1 MYSAELSILLHR
13 ALVARVEVL
22 MNLLATDGWQ
32 GQPEGVHD
40 TRVAS
45 RRVRAVL
52 DMVEPALYP
61 RLKRQGLKL
70 KRLTRTLGR
79 TREMDVHIAILQ
91 EASRQAPALAD
102 SPAMEHVLEAIDGH
116 RRRALKTMQ
125 KGLDRLNLKSL
136 PHLLQVP
143 SLPDPFRVDDL
154 IGDIWSCLAPWLDGA
169 FPGEALLDTE
179 DVLALHA
186 LRIRVKRL
194 RYALEVLAPGFRTAP
209 EAHLRHL
216 RALQTAL
223 GEHHDLATLTAQ
235 LRDLHQGLE
244 ARGRRTLA
252 AGTLDILF
260 HLGED
265 QAIAF
270 EQFRALAVAAHR
282 PAFIG
287 SLRQELGLEQDADG
301 SQPS

>member
-22 MNLLATDGWQ
+22 MGLLAVDGWQ
-32 GQPEGVHD
+32 GQAEGVHD

-79 TREMDVHIAILQ
+79 TREMDVHIAILT
-91 EASRQAPALAD
+91 EAGRQSPSLGD
-102 SPAMEHVLEAIDGH
+102 SPAMEHVLEVIEGH
-116 RRRALKTMQ
+116 RRRALKAME
-125 KGLDRLNLKSL
+125 KGLARLNLKSL
-136 PHLLQVP
+136 PHLLLVP

-154 IGDIWSCLAPWLDGA
+154 TGDIWSCLAPWLDGA
-169 FPGEALLDTE
+169 FPAEALLDTE
-179 DVLALHA
+179 EVPALHA

-194 RYALEVLAPGFRTAP
+194 RYALEVLAPGFHTAP
-209 EAHLRHL
+209 EAQLRHL

-223 GEHHDLATLTAQ
+223 GDHHDLATLTGQ
-235 LRDLHQGLE
+235 LRDLHLGLA

-252 AGTLDILF
+252 AGTLDILC
-260 HLGED
+260 HLAED

-270 EQFRALAVAAHR
+270 EQFRALALAAHK
-282 PAFIG
+282 PAFIAG
-287 SLRQELGLEQDADG
+287 LRQDLGLEQEPAE

>member
-22 MNLLATDGWQ
+22 MNNLAAEGWQ
-32 GQPEGVHD
+32 ELADGVHD

-61 RLKRQGLKL
+61 RLKRQGVKL

-79 TREMDVHIAILQ
+79 TREMDVHLAILTAVGLQ
-91 EASRQAPALAD
+91 VPDLGG
-102 SPAMEHVLEAIDGH
+102 SPAMEHVLEVVEGH
-116 RRRALKTMQ
+116 RRRARKAML
-125 KGLDRLNLKSL
+125 GDLAGLNLKHL
-136 PHLLQVP
+136 PQLLQVP

-154 IGDIWSCLAPWLDGA
+154 TGDIWSCLAPWLDGA
-169 FPGEALLDTE
+169 FAPAVLLDEE
-179 DVLALHA
+179 DVPALHA

-194 RYALEVLAPGFRTAP
+194 RYALEVLAAGFRTAP
-209 EAHLRHL
+209 EAQLRHL
-216 RALQTAL
+216 HALQTAL
-223 GEHHDLATLTAQ
+223 GDHHDLAVLTAQ
-235 LRDLHQGLE
+235 LRELHQGLE
-244 ARGRRTLA
+244 ARDRRTLA
-252 AGTLDILF
+252 AGTLDILI

-270 EQFRALAVAAHR
+270 EQFRALAVATR
-282 PAFIG
+282 KETFID
-287 SLRQELGLEQDADG
+287 SLRHDLGLEQESEG
-301 SQPS
+301 NHRT